1 MKSVKKLIKIA
12 VLLTLVA
19 FVFKFVYTNI
29 ILPSPFRHELEICLK
44 NSQRLADPLAVEI
57 AEGLCLDVYPH
68 FN

>member
-1 MKSVKKLIKIA
+1 MESIIKLAKIA
-12 VLLTLVA
+12 AVLILVTLVGQ
-19 FVFKFVYTNI
+19 FVYINI
-29 ILPSPFRHELEICLK
+29 ILPSPFRNELKICIE